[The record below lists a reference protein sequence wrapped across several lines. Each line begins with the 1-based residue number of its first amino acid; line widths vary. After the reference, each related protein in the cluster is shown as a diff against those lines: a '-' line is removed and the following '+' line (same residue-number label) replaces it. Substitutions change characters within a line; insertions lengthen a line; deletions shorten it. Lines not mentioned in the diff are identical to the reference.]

1 MSEEE
6 SIFGSSIIDDD
17 DSLFDDQNTLDKQ
30 RASLQTYID
39 SVPYECETIE
49 EMQEKLE
56 EIVGKI
62 LICAQTRNWKFL
74 TTWDGMLQW

>member
-1 MSEEE
+1 M
-6 SIFGSSIIDDD
+6 SIFGSSTMDDD
-17 DSLFDDQNTLDKQ
+17 DSLFDDQTTLDKQ

-56 EIVGKI
+56 EIVGRSEERRVGKE
-62 LICAQTRNWKFL
+62 C
-74 TTWDGMLQW
+74 